1 MSLLIELKISDN
13 DTHIEVE
20 IEVLPETNQAT
31 LVRKNGEFGYEILFQ
46 RTKPLFTGNIS
57 GVWIHHTPLGENMQE
72 KEVNNG
78 FTVLSM

>member
-13 DTHIEVE
+13 DTHIEAE

-31 LVRKNGEFGYEILFQ
+31 LVRKSGEFGYEILFQ

-57 GVWIHHTPLGENMQE
+57 EVRIHHTPLGENMRE
-72 KEVNNG
+72 GGE
-78 FTVLSM
+78 